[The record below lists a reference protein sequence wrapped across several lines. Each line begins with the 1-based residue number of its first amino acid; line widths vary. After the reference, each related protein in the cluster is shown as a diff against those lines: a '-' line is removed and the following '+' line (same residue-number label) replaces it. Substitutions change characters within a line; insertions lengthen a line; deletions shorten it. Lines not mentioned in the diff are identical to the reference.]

1 MLMASDIWSVWIL
14 LEPCRGRSDTIVYW
28 PEPCGA
34 WRVEMLT
41 GVPAFAPPPPLELL
55 PLLPQPAATAS
66 ARTATIGMARNR
78 TGPITV
84 LHRRELV
91 SRAGLAPVRRL
102 ATVVFTIPKH
112 VVQA

>member
-34 WRVEMLT
+34 WQVEMLT

-55 PLLPQPAATAS
+55 PLLPQPATTA
-66 ARTATIGMARNR
+66 ARAPPPAPAASSHCQRKDCNDRYGSESNRPHPVPPSSGIGVPGRS
-78 TGPITV
+78 G
-84 LHRRELV
+84 
-91 SRAGLAPVRRL
+91 
-102 ATVVFTIPKH
+102 
-112 VVQA
+112 